1 MFWVHHPFIS
11 TLDRPQVAE
20 GRCGYAGSN
29 KTVSVDSVGKEQ
41 LLEPLALFDA
51 AASRTSFVAMLLD
64 ANPLEDIHHTQR
76 IRAVVANGRY
86 FDRVSLDG
94 LLEEAKARVAPQ

>member
-51 AASRTSFVAMLLD
+51 D
-64 ANPLEDIHHTQR
+64 PLEDIHHTQR